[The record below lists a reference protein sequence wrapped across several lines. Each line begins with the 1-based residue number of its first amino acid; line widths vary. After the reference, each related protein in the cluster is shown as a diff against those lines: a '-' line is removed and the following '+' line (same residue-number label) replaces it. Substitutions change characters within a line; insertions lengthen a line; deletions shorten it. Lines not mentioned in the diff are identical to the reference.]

1 VFNIKTLKA
10 HQGCAYQKFM
20 YHGILALLP
29 IYLDEFS
36 VVYSLNNEMLKE
48 YKSFTDTKFIQ
59 MLKNEIGEVFRRYFL
74 NNKSPI
80 LPFKHED

>member
-1 VFNIKTLKA
+1 
-10 HQGCAYQKFM
+10 M

-59 MLKNEIGEVFRRYFL
+59 MLKM
-74 NNKSPI
+74 K
-80 LPFKHED
+80 